1 MRVLVCGSRFWMNA
15 VAIRS
20 RLAVLPADA
29 VVIHGGARGADRLAE
44 AEAKARGLTV
54 DPYPADWQR
63 FGPAA
68 GPLRNRKMLTVGRPD
83 VVVAFH
89 NAIWTS
95 KGTRNCLKQARRL
108 GIATEL
114 VVTSGPCCN
123 GQGEG

>member
-54 DPYPADWQR
+54 PCRLAALWPRGGAAPESQDVDGR
-63 FGPAA
+63 AA
-68 GPLRNRKMLTVGRPD
+68 GCGGGVP
-83 VVVAFH
+83 
-89 NAIWTS
+89 
-95 KGTRNCLKQARRL
+95 
-108 GIATEL
+108 
-114 VVTSGPCCN
+114 
-123 GQGEG
+123 